1 MSYYTEFSL
10 NILEADKKWRD
21 HIENEIEKMNV
32 FTDGNY
38 EDGYFAYEKW
48 YDFDKDMRLL
58 STRFPGTVFEL
69 EGIGEEIDDHWLHY
83 YKGGR
88 VMRNGIEIIRHQ
100 FDESKLEGKICVDEG
115 QLYSYE

>member
-10 NILEADKKWRD
+10 NISKEGNECREL
-21 HIENEIEKMNV
+21 IEKEIEKMDV
-32 FTDGNY
+32 FSEGNY

-48 YDFDKDMRLL
+48 YEFDNDMHIL
-58 STRFPGTVFEL
+58 SMRFPDVTFEL
-69 EGIGEEIDDHWLHY
+69 EGFGEEHDDHWLNY

-88 VMRNGIEIIRHQ
+88 VMRNGIEIIRHP
-100 FDESKLEGKICVDEG
+100 FDESKLEGDVCADKG